1 MFNRFR
7 KNTNEVTDPDIEW
20 IDPEENKVE
29 EKRDII
35 KDILIGYSTI
45 ISTVFLVFLAT
56 FGFDSPEIPVET
68 ETETTTYIEEE
79 TTTGLASYETLEQLT
94 VGQVEETT
102 TPEIETTTEAI
113 SLYSEEDIE
122 LLALV
127 MLAEA
132 EGESEKGRRL
142 VVSVILN
149 RVDSERFPSTI
160 YDVVYQKG
168 QFTSMWNGR
177 TNRVTITDEA
187 REQVRKELESRTSY
201 DALYFRMYRYHS
213 FGTPL
218 FKEGCHYFSGE

>member
-1 MFNRFR
+1 MFNKFR
-7 KNTNEVTDPDIEW
+7 KNTKEVTDVDIEW
-20 IDPEENKVE
+20 IYPEENKMD
-29 EKRDII
+29 KKKDLIR
-35 KDILIGYSTI
+35 DILIGYSALM
-45 ISTVFLVFLAT
+45 STVLLIVLAT
-56 FGFDSPEIPVET
+56 SSEDKPIVSA
-68 ETETTTYIEEE
+68 ETETTTYIEE
-79 TTTGLASYETLEQLT
+79 TTTTETVSYETLEQVT

-149 RVDSERFPSTI
+149 RVDSERFPNTI

-187 REQVRKELESRTSY
+187 REQVRKELESRTNY
-201 DALYFRMYRYHS
+201 DALYFRMGRYHS